1 MCEVH
6 MDINEDRINQ
16 LLQFGEEIKKE
27 RMGLIK

>member
-16 LLQFGEEIKKE
+16 LLQFGEEIKKKS
-27 RMGLIK
+27 GWD